1 MREKMT
7 VKQLLE
13 KVKGLQLVTSEQTA
27 ERVIETEEVA
37 RPGLTLVT
45 SSEHFPYER
54 VQVYGRLEVDYL
66 MDNKIEV
73 EKKAEIVKEETP
85 LIIFARGYQP
95 SADFIKLAEEK
106 NIALAV
112 HKLNTTN
119 VIGKVHNVL
128 NYHLAEQ
135 TRIHGVLLNI
145 NGTGVVIKG
154 ASGIG
159 KSEVALELIKK
170 GHSLIADDSIILK
183 KIDEDFLIG
192 EAPDLLK
199 NRMEIRGIGIIN
211 VQQHFGIA
219 SVAPSA
225 NIDVVIEIMQAGNP
239 VDRLGNDWKHEEY
252 LGVEIKKTVIP
263 VASGRS
269 IANLIE
275 IAVSNYQLKFDYNL
289 DETENFIA
297 DLNKSLITGQ
307 EE

>member
-1 MREKMT
+1 MRTSMT
-7 VKQLLE
+7 VKQLLG
-13 KVKGLQLVTSEQTA
+13 KVKGLRLVTNEETA
-27 ERVIETEEVA
+27 ERLIETEEVA

-45 SSEHFPYER
+45 TSEHFPYER
-54 VQVYGRLEVDYL
+54 VQVYGRLEINYL
-66 MDNKIEV
+66 MGNDIDNKQ
-73 EKKAEIVKEETP
+73 KNEILNEETP
-85 LIIFARGYQP
+85 LIIFARGYEP
-95 SADFIKLAEEK
+95 TEDFIELAEQK

-112 HKLNTTN
+112 HQLNTTN
-119 VIGKVHNVL
+119 VIGKIHNVL
-128 NYHLAEQ
+128 NYHLAER

-145 NGTGVVIKG
+145 NGTGVIIKG

-170 GHSLIADDSIILK
+170 GHSLIADDAIILK

-219 SVAPSA
+219 SVAPQT
-225 NIDVVIEIMQAGNP
+225 NIDVVVEIIPAGDQ
-239 VDRLGNDWKHEEY
+239 VDRLGNDWKHEGY

-275 IAVSNYQLKFDYNL
+275 IAVSNYQLKFEYNL
-289 DETENFIA
+289 DETENFIN
-297 DLNKSLITGQ
+297 DLNQSLVAGK
-307 EE
+307 EV